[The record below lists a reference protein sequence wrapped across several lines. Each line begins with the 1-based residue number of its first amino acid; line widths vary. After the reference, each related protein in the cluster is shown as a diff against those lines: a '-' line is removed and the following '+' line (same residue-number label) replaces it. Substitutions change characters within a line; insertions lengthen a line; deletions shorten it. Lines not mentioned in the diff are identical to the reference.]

1 MLEKIR
7 EGSQGIFAK
16 TILGLVILTFAL
28 AGVGSYLSSP
38 AEVNVATVNGDKIS
52 KAEFDQAFQNE
63 RTRLQ
68 QQFGEMY
75 ATLAADPAYMNNFRS
90 EVLERLIDERLQQQ
104 FATKLGLRVS
114 DEQIRDAIRDMVEF
128 QIDGQF
134 NNDRYIALL
143 RQSGYQPEQFRELMR
158 EQMSRN
164 QLLIGVLG
172 SDFATVNDMQQLMK
186 LQQQS
191 RDVEYARIAAANF
204 AADVNLTQQML
215 EDYYTTHIAQY
226 QTEQKVAVEYVELSA
241 ETLAK
246 NITIT
251 EQQIQQ
257 FYNDNKALYS
267 SKERRKVAH
276 IMLESEEADAEVEAK
291 AKQLLAQLQ
300 AGADFAKLAQT
311 ESADTFSAE
320 NGGELDW
327 LALGDMDE
335 DFETAAFAL
344 TAEEQLSPVVK
355 TAYGYHIIK
364 LIKLEAAQQQDLAEV
379 SAEIAQ
385 RLQEDQAATEFYDAK
400 QRLAEV
406 SFEVY
411 DSLEDAALAID
422 AKVVATPLFS
432 RTNASAPLNAPVV
445 MAKIFDADFIADKI
459 NSDVIELDKQHVI
472 VVRVKQSEPARTQGL
487 DEVKASVEAAVKAE
501 QAASLAKAK
510 GQELLANFKQSTDA
524 EVSFAQFIAA
534 SNLTLEQAMGTPR
547 FGGTLDGQ
555 IRAKAFAMAKPI
567 DSQPAVDMVEL
578 ANGDVALVSVVAVKD
593 ADITVVPNAEQLER
607 LAEQNAQQS
616 YAAVLASLRAQAE
629 ITRNLRA
636 TQTNDSS
643 M

>member
-7 EGSQGIFAK
+7 EGSQGIIAK

-38 AEVNVATVNGDKIS
+38 AEVTVASVNGDKIT
-52 KAEFDQAFQNE
+52 KTEFDQAFQNE

-104 FATKLGLRVS
+104 FAAKLGLRVS
-114 DEQIRDAIRDMVEF
+114 DEQIRDAIRNMTEF

-143 RQSGYQPEQFRELMR
+143 RQSGYQPDQFRELMR

-164 QLLIGVLG
+164 QLLIGLLG
-172 SDFATVNDMQQLMK
+172 SDFATANDMQQLMK

-191 RDVEYARIAAANF
+191 RDVEYARIAAADF
-204 AADVNLTQQML
+204 TGQVSLTEQML
-215 EDYYTTHIAQY
+215 QDYYTTHIAQY
-226 QTEQKVAVEYVELSA
+226 QTEQKVAVEYIELSA
-241 ETLAK
+241 DSIAN
-246 NITIT
+246 NIAIS
-251 EQQIQQ
+251 EQQVEQ

-267 SKERRKVAH
+267 SPERRKVAH
-276 IMLESEEADAEVEAK
+276 IMLESEAADPAVAAK
-291 AKQLLAQLQ
+291 AKQLLEQLQ
-300 AGADFAKLAQT
+300 AGADFAQLAKT

-327 LALGDMDE
+327 LARGDMDE
-335 DFETAAFAL
+335 DFEAAAFAL
-344 TAEEQLSPVVK
+344 NKQGELSPVVR

-364 LIKLEAAQQQDLAEV
+364 LVKLEPAQQQPLAEV
-379 SAEIAQ
+379 SAEIAK
-385 RLQEDQAATEFYDAK
+385 RLQEDQAATAFYDAQ

-406 SFEVY
+406 SFEMP

-422 AKVVATPLFS
+422 AKVMTTPLFS
-432 RTNASAPLNAPVV
+432 RTTVTAPLNAPAV
-445 MAKIFDADFIADKI
+445 MAKVFDANFIAEQI
-459 NSDVIELDKQHVI
+459 NSDVIELDRQHVL
-472 VVRVKQSEPARTQGL
+472 VVRVTDSEPARTQSF

-501 QAASLAKAK
+501 QSALLAKAK
-510 GQELLANFKQSTDA
+510 AEKLLAEFTA
-524 EVSFAQFIAA
+524 GHFADLVA
-534 SNLTLEQAMGTPR
+534 SADLKLETALDTPR
-547 FGGTLDGQ
+547 FGGSLDGQ
-555 IRAKAFAMAKPI
+555 IRTKAFAMPRPI
-567 DSQPAVDMVEL
+567 DSKPAVDMVEL

-593 ADITVVPNAEQLER
+593 ADITLAPNAEQIER
-607 LAEQNAQQS
+607 LAEQHAQQA
-616 YAAVLASLRAQAE
+616 YAAVLASLKAKAE

-636 TQTNDSS
+636 AQSNENAL
-643 M
+643 

>member
-7 EGSQGIFAK
+7 EGSQGIIAK

-38 AEVNVATVNGDKIS
+38 AEVNVATVNGDKVT

-63 RTRLQ
+63 RSRLQ

-114 DEQIRDAIRDMVEF
+114 NDQIRDAIRDMTEF

-164 QLLIGVLG
+164 QLLVGLLG
-172 SDFATVNDMQQLMK
+172 SDFATANDMQQLMK

-191 RDVEYARIAAANF
+191 RDVEYARIV
-204 AADVNLTQQML
+204 AADFSADVTITEQML

-226 QTEQKVAVEYVELSA
+226 QTEQKIAVEYIELSA
-241 ETLAK
+241 QTLAQ
-246 NITIT
+246 NIAISD
-251 EQQIQQ
+251 QQIQQ
-257 FYNDNKALYS
+257 FYNDNQALYAS
-267 SKERRKVAH
+267 EARRKVAH
-276 IMLESEEADAEVEAK
+276 IMLESEQADTAIENK
-291 AKQLLAQLQ
+291 AKQLLAQIKS
-300 AGADFAKLAQT
+300 GADFAKLAAT

-335 DFETAAFAL
+335 DFEAAAFAL
-344 TAEEQLSPVVK
+344 AKEGDLSPVVK

-364 LIKLEAAQQQDLAEV
+364 LITLEPAQQQPLAEV
-379 SAEIAQ
+379 SAQIAQ
-385 RLQEDQAATEFYDAK
+385 RLQEDQAATEFYDAQ

-406 SFEVY
+406 SFEMP
-411 DSLEDAALAID
+411 DTLEDAALAID
-422 AKVVATPLFS
+422 VKVVSTPLFS
-432 RTNASAPLNAPVV
+432 RTTVSAPLNAPAV
-445 MAKIFDADFIADKI
+445 MAKLFDANFIAEKI

-472 VVRVKQSEPARTQGL
+472 VVRVKQSEPARTLGL
-487 DEVKASVEAAVKAE
+487 DEVKASVEAAVIAE
-501 QAASLAKAK
+501 QTALLAKAK
-510 GQELLANFKQSTDA
+510 AEKLLAEFSNM
-524 EVSFAQFIAA
+524 SFAQLVTSADL
-534 SNLTLEQAMGTPR
+534 SLEQAIDTPR

-555 IRAKAFAMAKPI
+555 IRAKAFAMPRPI
-567 DSQPAVDMVEL
+567 DNKPAVDMVVL
-578 ANGDVALVSVVAVKD
+578 ANGDVALVSVVAVK
-593 ADITVVPNAEQLER
+593 ATAITVAPNAEQIER
-607 LAEQNAQQS
+607 LAEQHAQQA
-616 YAAVLASLRAQAE
+616 YAAVLASLKAKAE

-636 TQTNDSS
+636 AQGTESGL
-643 M
+643 